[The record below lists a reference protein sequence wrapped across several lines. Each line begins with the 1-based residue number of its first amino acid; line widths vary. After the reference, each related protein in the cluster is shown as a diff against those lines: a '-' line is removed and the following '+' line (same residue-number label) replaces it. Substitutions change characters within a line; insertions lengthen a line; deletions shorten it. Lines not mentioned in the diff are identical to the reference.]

1 MTIARVTA
9 QWTGFPG
16 APGYSNFFFEV
27 AGDVGEQL
35 GAPAAVRTAFSSI
48 LAELPSGVSVQVS
61 PTVEYIDETTGQL
74 QDYGDAEETPQA
86 VNGSASG
93 NYAGPAGAVVN
104 WQTATVRD
112 GRRVRGR
119 TFIVPLASSAFQS
132 DGTLGS
138 STITTLNNFASNIL
152 GGSSNPN
159 RFVVWGRPSSS
170 PGVAAPVTG
179 YRVPDM
185 AAVLRSR
192 RD

>member
-9 QWTGFPG
+9 QWSGFPG

-27 AGDVGEQL
+27 AGSLDEQL
-35 GAPAAVRTAFSSI
+35 GAPQRVRTAFSSI
-48 LAELPSGVSVQVS
+48 LQQLPAGVRVQVS
-61 PTVEYIDETTGQL
+61 PTVEYIDEATGQL
-74 QDYGDAEETPQA
+74 QDYGDAEETPDV

-93 NYAGPAGAVVN
+93 NWAGPAGAVIN
-104 WQTATVRD
+104 WNTATVRD

-119 TFIVPLASSAFQS
+119 TFIVPLASTAFQN

-138 STITTLNNFASNIL
+138 SALSVLDNFATNIR
-152 GGSSNPN
+152 GGAENTAG
-159 RFVVWGRPSSS
+159 FVVWGRPSSS

-179 YRVPDM
+179 HRVPDM